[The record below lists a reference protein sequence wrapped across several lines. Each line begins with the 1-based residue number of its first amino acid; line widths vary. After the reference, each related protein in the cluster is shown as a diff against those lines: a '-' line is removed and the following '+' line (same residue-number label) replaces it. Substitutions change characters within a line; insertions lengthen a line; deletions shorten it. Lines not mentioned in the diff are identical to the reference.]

1 MGLFQEYVDS
11 KGKLRK
17 PVVDASGGD
26 PDPKT
31 PPTKPPKEHGDK
43 PYANSDG
50 KGPKNKKNKGLGDE
64 GDDSLKIKFD
74 PKMKGK
80 APAKIPTC
88 EQVELAAFVAEVAK
102 SDVDFVEKLV
112 YELKRAGMLGE
123 LVAETLSHKATFNY
137 LSEIMEHENYGP
149 EICGRLNRAMNG
161 LKAEEVAPPFTNP
174 ST

>member
-11 KGKLRK
+11 KGKIRK
-17 PVVDASGGD
+17 PKVDVSGGD

-50 KGPKNKKNKGLGDE
+50 KGPKNKKNKGFGDQGDE
-64 GDDSLKIKFD
+64 SLKIKFD

-80 APAKIPTC
+80 APAKIPTV

-102 SDVDFVEKLV
+102 SDSDFMEKLV
-112 YELKRAGMLGE
+112 HEMKQQDLLGP
-123 LVAETLSHKATFNY
+123 LVAEMFQHKATY
-137 LSEIMEHENYGP
+137 VHMSEIMKHESYGP
-149 EICGRLNRAMNG
+149 DVCSRLNRLMS
-161 LKAEEVAPPFTNP
+161 EEVSPPFTNP
-174 ST
+174 SI

>member
-11 KGKLRK
+11 KGKLRNAK
-17 PVVDASGGD
+17 VDISGGD

-50 KGPKNKKNKGLGDE
+50 KSPKNTKNKGLGDE
-64 GDDSLKIKFD
+64 GDDALKIKFD

-80 APAKIPTC
+80 APAKIPTV
-88 EQVELAAFVAEVAK
+88 EQVELAAFVADVA
-102 SDVDFVEKLV
+102 SSNGSFMERLV
-112 YELKRAGMLGE
+112 QEMKNHNLLGP
-123 LVAETLSHKATFNY
+123 LVAEMLQHRKTYVHM
-137 LSEIMEHENYGP
+137 SEIMKHESYGP
-149 EICGRLNRAMNG
+149 EVCSRLNRMMS
-161 LKAEEVAPPFTNP
+161 EEVAPPFINP

>member
-11 KGKLRK
+11 KGKVRK
-17 PVVDASGGD
+17 AKVDASGGD

-74 PKMKGK
+74 KKMKGK

-88 EQVELAAFVAEVAK
+88 EQVELAAFVSESAK
-102 SDVDFVEKLV
+102 NDASFIETLV
-112 YELKRAGMLGE
+112 QELKNQDLLGP
-123 LVAETLSHKATFNY
+123 LVAELFQHKATY
-137 LSEIMEHENYGP
+137 AHMGEIMKHESYGP
-149 EICGRLNRAMNG
+149 EVCSRLNRVMG
-161 LKAEEVAPPFTNP
+161 EEVAPPFTNP